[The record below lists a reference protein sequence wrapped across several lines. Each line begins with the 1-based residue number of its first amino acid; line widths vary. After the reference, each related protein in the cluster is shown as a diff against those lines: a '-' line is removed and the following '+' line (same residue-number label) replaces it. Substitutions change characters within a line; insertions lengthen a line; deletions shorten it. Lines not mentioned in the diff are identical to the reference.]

1 MHSCISDALVRCCVI
16 FLTRGEAL
24 PETGQIKCFVV
35 CYYEVSI
42 SSTTLVSQG
51 IYEEACY
58 SSVLYNFLT
67 YLINSSF

>member
-1 MHSCISDALVRCCVI
+1 MNLLLFILNCLFESCAFLYKRCVSVVLCY

-51 IYEEACY
+51 I
-58 SSVLYNFLT
+58 FL
-67 YLINSSF
+67 LSG